1 MDNRVT
7 VISTSGCGKCRLLKA
22 WLDMKE
28 IPYDERN
35 ISYDSEAVEIL
46 RQQGLRSLPQ
56 VMVDNEI
63 KAFTEYEDIL
73 TYLQ

>member
-1 MDNRVT
+1 MSNRVT

-46 RQQGLRSLPQ
+46 RKQDLRSLPQ
-56 VMVDNEI
+56 VMINGEI
-63 KAFTEYEDIL
+63 VAYTEYEDIL
-73 TYLQ
+73 TYL